1 MYELVNTSLP
11 NGLIAGTH
19 GFSTVAMT
27 KGMPDILRGRLESL
41 CAYTHRASVH
51 DVTYLQQNPVNW
63 FHVILPQGDHV
74 VGRVA
79 PYDFDYTG
87 RTNRIARL
95 RVFRSVEMPEIGG
108 AEVLVLEKRW
118 FKERWEGD
126 PHYLEENRNVCG
138 QLRMRNPVYASS
150 APSWESVFGANGSRY
165 AQQIAWQLERNIS
178 EGGKP
183 IYFKTSVEW
192 DVTGEKLLGLFYEVI
207 NLLPTAIR
215 SKVTFSTY
223 PVSLPGGISCNLRG
237 VYDRDRLFDA
247 ASVSQTWVDCERGQ
261 VVHAELLPE
270 CDMGDSKEEG
280 NVASATIVADA
291 NEALHSNDL
300 RLGVRRAA
308 SGTGDKNSYRNLI
321 LPQEKGPDMFIIGFV
336 IAGIFVLL
344 AAGLLFYFMI
354 KSNNLDIEAIEDDII
369 ANEEVQ
375 NEKSEKAEVVS
386 ANKDELNNQ
395 GQNNGLAQSI
405 DSDKNTSDKKGA
417 TFSKNGHEKK
427 GKDVEKERALSELK
441 KRDQEKRKAAEAQA
455 QLNIA
460 YLDAV
465 KISIGKPTMFKGSKD
480 FTKENGCRVY
490 YYDDN
495 GIVTNQPAEVV
506 KTFNSFVLKWGEG
519 KSEKDLPI
527 QDYGFFVWYN
537 PKLKHAYID
546 KQSIKKRM
554 SENKKRMSE
563 KLFSK
568 DAKGSIDLES
578 KVFGPDKN
586 FAKLWAKYKHQTKAK
601 VEYKVG
607 WKWKDKEGFFYVE
620 KSKITKDDV
629 VSNESVKNILC
640 KDIDSAI
647 EKLEN
652 DIKNCE
658 KNINEVAPIVSAYTN
673 FISICENASNKWY
686 RVECDKD
693 MKRNKKIEEQE
704 KILEGFYC
712 NITNLSKDVKKILDI
727 NGTEE
732 NKILSDIKNAKSK
745 KGNPIEVV
753 NKKLWQHKT
762 HKNYTDNKGRLVS
775 EESKRKEKDRKKNV
789 QNGCRNSRIGEFSEN
804 ISEVLFTIELVDVHC
819 EKDKLGVK

>member
-1 MYELVNTSLP
+1 MYELINTSLP

-27 KGMPDILRGRLESL
+27 NGMPDILRGRLESL
-41 CAYTHRASVH
+41 CAYTHRTSLH
-51 DVTYLQQNPVNW
+51 DSTYLQQNPVNW

-108 AEVLVLEKRW
+108 AEVLALEKRW
-118 FKERWEGD
+118 FKERWDAD

-138 QLRMRNPVYASS
+138 QLRMRNPVFASS

-178 EGGKP
+178 EGGKS

-207 NLLPTAIR
+207 NFLPTAIR

-270 CDMGDSKEEG
+270 RGMGASREG
-280 NVASATIVADA
+280 TNVTSASMVADV
-291 NEALHSNDL
+291 NETWRSNDS
-300 RLGVRRAA
+300 RLGVRRAS
-308 SGTGDKNSYRNLI
+308 SGAGDKNSYRNLI
-321 LPQEKGPDMFIIGFV
+321 LPQKKGPDMFIIGFV
-336 IAGIFVLL
+336 IAGLFVLL

-354 KSNNLDIEAIEDDII
+354 KSNNIDIEAIEDDIT

-386 ANKDELNNQ
+386 DNKDELNNQ
-395 GQNNGLAQSI
+395 GENSGLAQSI
-405 DSDKNTSDKKGA
+405 DSEEDVPGKKVATS
-417 TFSKNGHEKK
+417 SKNWHEKK

-465 KISIGKPTMFKGSKD
+465 EISIGKPTMFKESKD

-495 GIVTNQPAEVV
+495 GVLTNESAEIVEKYDSTMI
-506 KTFNSFVLKWGEG
+506 KWGDDL
-519 KSEKDLPI
+519 KKDYKDL
-527 QDYGFFVWYN
+527 QRREYGFVIWYN
-537 PKLKHAYID
+537 PKSKHAYID
-546 KQSIKKRM
+546 LKIKK
-554 SENKKRMSE
+554 EKK
-563 KLFSK
+563 K
-568 DAKGSIDLES
+568 
-578 KVFGPDKN
+578 KN
-586 FAKLWAKYKHQTKAK
+586 YSLR
-601 VEYKVG
+601 
-607 WKWKDKEGFFYVE
+607 
-620 KSKITKDDV
+620 KIT
-629 VSNESVKNILC
+629 I
-640 KDIDSAI
+640 
-647 EKLEN
+647 
-652 DIKNCE
+652 
-658 KNINEVAPIVSAYTN
+658 
-673 FISICENASNKWY
+673 
-686 RVECDKD
+686 
-693 MKRNKKIEEQE
+693 Q
-704 KILEGFYC
+704 
-712 NITNLSKDVKKILDI
+712 
-727 NGTEE
+727 
-732 NKILSDIKNAKSK
+732 
-745 KGNPIEVV
+745 
-753 NKKLWQHKT
+753 
-762 HKNYTDNKGRLVS
+762 
-775 EESKRKEKDRKKNV
+775 
-789 QNGCRNSRIGEFSEN
+789 
-804 ISEVLFTIELVDVHC
+804 
-819 EKDKLGVK
+819 

>member
-63 FHVILPQGDHV
+63 FHIILPQGDHV

-95 RVFRSVEMPEIGG
+95 RIFRSLEMPEIGG
-108 AEVLVLEKRW
+108 AEVLALEKHW
-118 FKERWEGD
+118 FKERWDAD

-138 QLRMRNPVYASS
+138 QLRMRNPVFASS

-178 EGGKP
+178 EGGKS

-261 VVHAELLPE
+261 VVHAELLPQRG
-270 CDMGDSKEEG
+270 MGASREG
-280 NVASATIVADA
+280 TNITSASMVADV
-291 NEALHSNDL
+291 NETWRSNDS
-300 RLGVRRAA
+300 RLGVRRAS

-321 LPQEKGPDMFIIGFV
+321 LPQKKGPDMFIIGFV
-336 IAGIFVLL
+336 IAGLFVLL
-344 AAGLLFYFMI
+344 AAGLLFYSMI
-354 KSNNLDIEAIEDDII
+354 KSNNNYSEAIEDDIT

-386 ANKDELNNQ
+386 DNKDELNNQ
-395 GQNNGLAQSI
+395 GENSGLAQSI
-405 DSDKNTSDKKGA
+405 DSDEDVPGKKVATS
-417 TFSKNGHEKK
+417 SKNWHEKK
-427 GKDVEKERALSELK
+427 GKDVEKERALGELK
-441 KRDQEKRKAAEAQA
+441 KIEQEKRKAAEAQA

-465 KISIGKPTMFKGSKD
+465 KISIGKPTMFKESKD

-495 GIVTNQPAEVV
+495 GIITNQPADVV
-506 KTFNSFVLKWGEG
+506 YNRALNTSVLKWGQG

-527 QDYGFFVWYN
+527 RDYGFFVWYN

-546 KQSIKKRM
+546 KQSIKNRM
-554 SENKKRMSE
+554 GE

-568 DAKGSIDLES
+568 DAKGSIHLES

-586 FAKLWAKYKHQTKAK
+586 FAKLWAKFQANAK
-601 VEYKVG
+601 VRYKVVWSGLQTNG
-607 WKWKDKEGFFYVE
+607 WFFIEAAELKRSDAENKIKMVI
-620 KSKITKDDV
+620 KSIGERK
-629 VSNESVKNILC
+629 
-640 KDIDSAI
+640 
-647 EKLEN
+647 
-652 DIKNCE
+652 IKNLESQKTEEEKKLATVQKKIEPHEQRCKQLQAIKKAYDDE
-658 KNINEVAPIVSAYTN
+658 TEKIKKINGELNSGKADKNRQEELKKEKNDCDCKRKRILAQGSPNPNDEPKKGLPIYDGIKDLNTELGAATNNLTFGQLKTQKKNINDRIAGYS
-673 FISICENASNKWY
+673 
-686 RVECDKD
+686 
-693 MKRNKKIEEQE
+693 EQ
-704 KILEGFYC
+704 
-712 NITNLSKDVKKILDI
+712 ITNAKIKNKIDCDNVVKKNWVAD
-727 NGTEE
+727 
-732 NKILSDIKNAKSK
+732 
-745 KGNPIEVV
+745 
-753 NKKLWQHKT
+753 
-762 HKNYTDNKGRLVS
+762 
-775 EESKRKEKDRKKNV
+775 
-789 QNGCRNSRIGEFSEN
+789 
-804 ISEVLFTIELVDVHC
+804 
-819 EKDKLGVK
+819 